1 MNFQYVKL
9 LAQQR
14 SLIIDDTLETI
25 LQNYPTDVEGKHEC
39 LRFISAAIETFFLTD
54 HCEEEEEK
62 EEEDDTTSQS
72 TAQSGLVTSSTKK
85 LKKQGQGA
93 LDSLGHGIKK
103 VLSVSKLKK
112 LNMNFSE
119 ETVET
124 ETLMSTVVAPMSRKT
139 RRSVVLRAADM
150 EQLEEAANLVV
161 DEDDNI
167 TKPAAPHYSPRPLVA
182 KSGPV
187 VNNPYVF
194 PAIAAAALAVLRSV
208 QGKTTEINTD
218 IALLI
223 AFACYCLG
231 LHTPRPSEVSP
242 VVTKAA
248 VKAAVKKAEPTVGQ
262 VDRRLLRKSMAVT
275 PTSESML
282 AAWEV
287 AAEFEEEEEP
297 LIESPMQTFPE
308 GAELGSHFN
317 CWQEPAFDDFY
328 VRGPTYLTDHKKVS
342 SGPFVFP
349 IRGIDLFL
357 TDACPENVGRYV
369 VNT

>member
-1 MNFQYVKL
+1 VNIQYVKL

-14 SLIIDDTLETI
+14 TLIIDDTLETI
-25 LQNYPTDVEGKHEC
+25 LQNYSTDVEGKDEC
-39 LRFISAAIETFFLTD
+39 LCFVSAALETFFLTD
-54 HCEEEEEK
+54 HCEEEG
-62 EEEDDTTSQS
+62 DTTSQS
-72 TAQSGLVTSSTKK
+72 TAQSGFLTPSTKK
-85 LKKQGQGA
+85 PKKQGQGP
-93 LDSLGHGIKK
+93 LDSLGHGIKQ
-103 VLSVSKLKK
+103 VFSVSKRRV
-112 LNMNFSE
+112 NFSE
-119 ETVET
+119 ETSES
-124 ETLMSTVVAPMSRKT
+124 ETLMSPVVAPMSRKT

-150 EQLEEAANLVV
+150 EQLEEDANLMV
-161 DEDDNI
+161 DEDDNH
-167 TKPAAPHYSPRPLVA
+167 TKPAPPPYSPRRLVA

-208 QGKTTEINTD
+208 QEKTTEINTD

-231 LHTPRPSEVSP
+231 LHTARPSEVSP
-242 VVTKAA
+242 VVKQ
-248 VKAAVKKAEPTVGQ
+248 AAVKKAEPTVEPMN
-262 VDRRLLRKSMAVT
+262 RRLLRKSMAAT
-275 PTSESML
+275 PLSEPMK

-287 AAEFEEEEEP
+287 AAEFEEEEES

-317 CWQEPAFDDFY
+317 CWQEPAFADFK
-328 VRGPTYLTDHKKVS
+328 VRGPTYLTDNIKVS

-357 TDACPENVGRYV
+357 TDACPENVGRYD